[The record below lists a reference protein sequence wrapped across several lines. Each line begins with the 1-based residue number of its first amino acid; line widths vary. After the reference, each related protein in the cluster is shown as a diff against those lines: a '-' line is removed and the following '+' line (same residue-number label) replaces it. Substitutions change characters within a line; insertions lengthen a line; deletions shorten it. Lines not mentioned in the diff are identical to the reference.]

1 MIEYLLLIGSI
12 AEREHMKWKNAVELP
27 NNPYSAE
34 ALQRRLSQTSHNKFT
49 DIERLTSKF
58 TTTPTT
64 KTTAA
69 AAATTATSQLET
81 VNPTRSTSVPHDVD
95 RPIKVVLGS
104 NQVNP
109 ERCVETKFL
118 VNCY

>member
-1 MIEYLLLIGSI
+1 
-12 AEREHMKWKNAVELP
+12 MKWKNAVELP

-58 TTTPTT
+58 TTTVVSA
-64 KTTAA
+64 TAA
-69 AAATTATSQLET
+69 ATTATTATSQLET
-81 VNPTRSTSVPHDVD
+81 VEPTRSSSVPHDVD
-95 RPIKVVLGS
+95 KSIKVVLGS

-109 ERCVETKFL
+109 ERCVK
-118 VNCY
+118 